1 MKPKAPKTPIAKE
14 SRILELYAL
23 AKAGKWD
30 DVLSAMGQDRQLA
43 VSCSRHVKP
52 GSGWTFL
59 HQAAYAGHALA
70 ARALIGLG
78 ANVEAR
84 GADGLIPMDVA
95 LSRGFEELATT
106 LRGANAGGLWT
117 PSPDESVLASS
128 YVGNVSE
135 PRRALLPIKVAYGG
149 AIITIP
155 AGSRYYVDEFERVI
169 VGWHGS
175 YDPPG
180 GM

>member
-1 MKPKAPKTPIAKE
+1 MKPKAPKTPNAKE
-14 SRILELYAL
+14 SQILELYAL

-30 DVLSAMGQDRQLA
+30 DVLSAMGEDRQLA

-117 PSPDESVLASS
+117 PSPDESSS
-128 YVGNVSE
+128 
-135 PRRALLPIKVAYGG
+135 RAATGG
-149 AIITIP
+149 TFRNRDAPSSPSRSPTEAQSSPSPP
-155 AGSRYYVDEFERVI
+155 ARGTTST
-169 VGWHGS
+169 S
-175 YDPPG
+175 SSA
-180 GM
+180 